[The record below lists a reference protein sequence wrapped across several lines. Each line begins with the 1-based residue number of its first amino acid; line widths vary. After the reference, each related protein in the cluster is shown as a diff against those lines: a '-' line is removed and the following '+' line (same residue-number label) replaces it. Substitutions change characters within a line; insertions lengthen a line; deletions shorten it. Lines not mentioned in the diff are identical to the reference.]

1 MKALRP
7 CTFLA
12 ICLFARLLLAEPL
25 LKDGDR
31 MVFCGDSITDQMQYT
46 RMVMDYFALR
56 FPGMKL
62 IFFNAGISGSTA
74 GGWKDGVDQHILSR
88 KPTVV
93 SVCLGMNDGQY
104 HAFDEKIAADYVAGM
119 TAIVKKIKAAGA
131 RVVLLTPGVID
142 DDRIS
147 PSRGKGVYND
157 TLARYARAVEEIAAR
172 EQVPVFNIYTLMLDV
187 QTRAKAQDP
196 AFTMIPDGVH
206 PAAPGHALMAY
217 GLLKALGSVIPASA
231 LTIDAPRGTATP
243 QGCKVT
249 DLQVTDDRVAFTRT
263 DDALPT
269 YFPPEAL
276 QAIGKLTTIFDEL
289 SDYRLAVTG
298 LKAGT
303 WKLTVANRPVGSY
316 PAEDLAKGVNLAAA
330 PGPWQQLA
338 KTVDDRAA
346 EASRQY
352 YIIFHG
358 LGARHF
364 PQAADAPSPQLRR
377 SAIEIE
383 AARVAFVEKLVQLY
397 ETAERARADIPA
409 ADRTWRWTLTA
420 AP

>member
-1 MKALRP
+1 MKLIRH
-7 CTFLA
+7 CIFLA
-12 ICLFARLLLAEPL
+12 ACLFAPLVLAEPL

-56 FPGMKL
+56 YPGMKL
-62 IFFNAGISGSTA
+62 VFFNAGISGSTA
-74 GGWKDGVDQHILSR
+74 GGWQNGLDQHVLSR

-104 HAFDEKIAADYVAGM
+104 RAFDEKIAANYVAGM
-119 TAIVKKIKAAGA
+119 TAIVKRIKAAGA
-131 RVVLLTPGVID
+131 RVVLLTPGIVD

-147 PSRGKGVYND
+147 PSRGRGVYND

-172 EQVPVFNIYTLMLDV
+172 EQVPVFNIHALMLDV
-187 QTRAKAQDP
+187 QVRAKAQDP

-217 GLLKALGSVIPASA
+217 GLLKVLGAVTPASA
-231 LTIDAPRGTATP
+231 AIIDVPRGTATA
-243 QGCKVT
+243 QRCTVT
-249 DLQVTDDRVAFTRT
+249 DLQVTDDRITFTRT

-269 YFPPEAL
+269 YMPPEAL
-276 QAIGKLTTIFDEL
+276 QAIAKYTPIFDEL
-289 SDYRLAVTG
+289 SDYRLTVSG
-298 LKAGT
+298 LKAGK
-303 WKLTVANRPVGSY
+303 WKLMVEDKPVGSY
-316 PAEDLAKGVNLAAA
+316 SADGLAKGVNLATA

-338 KTVDDRAA
+338 KAVDDRAR

-364 PQAADAPSPQLRR
+364 PQAADAPTPELRR
-377 SAIEIE
+377 LSTEIE
-383 AARVAFVEKLVQLY
+383 TARVAFVEKLVQLY
-397 ETAERARADIPA
+397 ETAERTRADIPA
-409 ADRTWRWTLTA
+409 ARRTWRWTLSI